1 MSEQY
6 YKDKLGEKDMQL
18 AVDAANIIL
27 EARDKLGAGK

>member
-6 YKDKLGEKDMQL
+6 NKDKLGEKDMQL

-27 EARDKLGAGK
+27 EAEIS